1 MSTVTSVD
9 PHWLAELGGVFYSVK
24 EKGYSAREK
33 RITETEF
40 NRKMEIEAKMA
51 EDKRR
56 EEERLREEE
65 EVKLVKRP
73 GATAKKGGVTTSG
86 EVVKPVRKRFG
97 RGF

>member
-1 MSTVTSVD
+1 
-9 PHWLAELGGVFYSVK
+9 VFYSVK

-51 EDKRR
+51 EDKKR
-56 EEERLREEE
+56 EEERIQAEEGL
-65 EVKLVKRP
+65 KLVKKP
-73 GATAKKGGVTTSG
+73 GAAVKAKSGTTTSG
-86 EVVKPVRKRFG
+86 AVVKPVRKRFG